1 MARRIKSRP
10 TKKAIYVFWEGES
23 EEAYTK
29 YLKNG
34 DADKKLDSK
43 RKEFIR
49 DVHKRAG
56 SVCFGR
62 V

>member
-1 MARRIKSRP
+1 ML
-10 TKKAIYVFWEGES
+10 
-23 EEAYTK
+23 YTEK
-29 YLKNG
+29 EKHG
-34 DADKKLDSK
+34 DADKKLDSQ